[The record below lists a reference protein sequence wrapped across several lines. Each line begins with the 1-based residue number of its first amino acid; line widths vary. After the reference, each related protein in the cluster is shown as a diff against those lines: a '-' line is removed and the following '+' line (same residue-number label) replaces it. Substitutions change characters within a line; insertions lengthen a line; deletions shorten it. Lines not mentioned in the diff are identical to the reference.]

1 MMKARRIGLTAL
13 LLASGFSSLFAV
25 ILQRS
30 PHAGIVDFRIV
41 YLAARCM
48 IEHRDPYSESEYLRV
63 FQEQGGTVPAD
74 PAERR
79 KFEGAVMA
87 VVYLPTALLVIAPFA
102 VLGWGVAQA
111 LWTILTIFLFTL
123 ACCLIWS
130 VAADRSPPVSTLLV
144 AFMLANAEVVFA
156 FGNAAGVAVSLCAIA
171 VWCFFTERFAF
182 AGVAC
187 LAASLAI
194 KPHDSAAVWL
204 YFLIIGGV
212 YRRRAVQTL
221 IVVIGLGILAVL
233 WTYQVSPH
241 WSQEIR
247 SNLELVSARGGI
259 ADPGPAGISNGSGGM
274 IINLQAVFSVF
285 RDNPRFYN
293 LATWIVCAPL
303 FIAWIIRTLRAGN
316 SRAEMWLALAALVP
330 LSMLPIYHRPYDAK
344 LLLLAAPACAAL
356 WSQGG
361 ARRWLG
367 ILTTSAAIVVTSD
380 LPMTMLVALGMKLP
394 RYPSSISEQI
404 LVVVATKPIP
414 LVLLAMSI
422 FYVWVYLL
430 EPFQPLQLRGALSER
445 TSALS
450 STR

>member
-1 MMKARRIGLTAL
+1 MMNARRIGLTTL
-13 LLASGFSSLFAV
+13 LLASGFSTLFAV

-30 PHAGIVDFRIV
+30 SHSGIVDLRIV

-74 PAERR
+74 PVERQ

-111 LWTILTIFLFTL
+111 LWTILTIGIFTL

-130 VAADRSPPVSTLLV
+130 VAADRSPPVATLLV
-144 AFMLANAEVVFA
+144 AFILANLEVVFA

-204 YFLIIGGV
+204 YFLMIGGV
-212 YRRRAVQTL
+212 YRKRAAQIL
-221 IVVIGLGILAVL
+221 IVVMALGILAVA

-241 WSQEIR
+241 WIQEIR
-247 SNLELVSARGGI
+247 SNIELVSARGGI
-259 ADPGPAGISNGSGGM
+259 ADPGPTGISYGTGGM
-274 IINLQAVFSVF
+274 IINLQTVFSVF
-285 RDNPRFYN
+285 RDDPRFYN
-293 LATWIVCAPL
+293 LATWVVCGPL
-303 FIAWIIRTLRAGN
+303 FILWLIRTLRAGG
-316 SRAEMWLALAALVP
+316 SRAEMWLALAVLVP
-330 LSMLPIYHRPYDAK
+330 LSMLPVYHRPYDAK
-344 LLLLAAPACAAL
+344 LLLLAVPACAAM
-356 WSQGG
+356 WARGG
-361 ARRWLG
+361 ASRWLG
-367 ILTTSAAIVVTSD
+367 LLTTSAAIGVTSD
-380 LPMTMLVALGMKLP
+380 LPSTLLTTLIRRMPTSPVGFFN
-394 RYPSSISEQI
+394 QI
-404 LVVVATKPIP
+404 LAVVITRPAPII
-414 LVLLAMSI
+414 LLAMCI
-422 FYVWVYLL
+422 FYLWVYVR
-430 EPFQPLQLRGALSER
+430 QPSSRGDIPQGEAY
-445 TSALS
+445 
-450 STR
+450 